1 MSVGNSGVI
10 FVTGGYDNTIKFW
23 EASKGICYRS
33 MSDPDSQANR
43 LAISN
48 DKTRVAVAGNPT
60 VRIYDVIGK
69 STNPIK
75 IDGHKSNVTALG
87 FCDSPKFGSTL
98 WTASEDSHCCLW
110 DFRPKNIRPVMDHKA
125 SASLYC
131 AAMHPNQTE
140 IISGDQDGRISV
152 WDLRGGR
159 SSSSSST
166 AAGIT
171 SESGPS
177 KEIRLP
183 EGTGAR
189 ALAISADGER
199 LAVANNKGK
208 VFVYKLGGRDAGPLS
223 MLCSWQA
230 HDTYILQCAFSPNGN
245 VLATASADTTIKLWS
260 PQETLEPA
268 AAATAAAAGDAAA
281 GAGAGGSSGSVDVT
295 KKWGYA
301 LAKTLVGHKRWVWDV
316 VFSSDGNYL
325 MSGSSDHS
333 ARLWD
338 VKTAQTVKD
347 YLGHTKAI
355 TCVAL
360 HDSVFVPNK

>member
-1 MSVGNSGVI
+1 MSVGNSGVV

-33 MSDPDSQANR
+33 MSDTDSQANR

-69 STNPIK
+69 STNPVK

-110 DFRPKNIRPVMDHKA
+110 DFRPKSIRPVMDHKA

-159 SSSSSST
+159 TSVT
-166 AAGIT
+166 GIA
-171 SESGPS
+171 SDSGPS

-189 ALAISADGER
+189 ALAISADGDR

-208 VFVYKLGGRDAGPLS
+208 VFVYKLGGRDAGPLAL
-223 MLCSWQA
+223 LCSWQA

-245 VLATASADTTIKLWS
+245 VLATASADTTIKLWA
-260 PQETLEPA
+260 PQETNA
-268 AAATAAAAGDAAA
+268 AAEEAEVG
-281 GAGAGGSSGSVDVT
+281 
-295 KKWGYA
+295 KKWSYT

>member
-1 MSVGNSGVI
+1 MSVGNSGVV

-69 STNPIK
+69 STNPVK
-75 IDGHKSNVTALG
+75 VDGHKSNVTALG
-87 FCDSPKFGSTL
+87 FCDSPKFGNTL

-110 DFRPKNIRPVMDHKA
+110 DIRPKSVRPVMDYKA

-159 SSSSSST
+159 SSASGMS
-166 AAGIT
+166 

-208 VFVYKLGGRDAGPLS
+208 VFVYKLGGRDAGPLAQ
-223 MLCSWQA
+223 LCSWQA

-260 PQETLEPA
+260 PQEVSA
-268 AAATAAAAGDAAA
+268 APDDGSGKEAD
-281 GAGAGGSSGSVDVT
+281 GG
-295 KKWGYA
+295 KKCGYA